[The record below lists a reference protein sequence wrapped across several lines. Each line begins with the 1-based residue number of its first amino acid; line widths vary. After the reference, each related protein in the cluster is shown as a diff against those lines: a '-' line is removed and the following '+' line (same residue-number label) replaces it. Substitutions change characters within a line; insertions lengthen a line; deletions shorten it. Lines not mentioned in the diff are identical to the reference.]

1 MHTQTITDPIDELIP
16 PPRPW
21 WVRLFVGIVIVSV
34 VGVAAALWGYG
45 YLYPQPE
52 CCGSGSG
59 SALMSL
65 TADGKAVNV
74 TVAFFNSSG
83 RDLRISAASADLP
96 GATVL
101 GIAMLDEDNSTFPIS
116 RTTSLPAVI
125 EGATLRRLVI
135 TFVPTSCQGD
145 GRPWGKVSVRLDV
158 VNDWLPSIDRTYT
171 LPGAV
176 VDAGTNDL
184 AVFPPEG
191 LDSSTLTT
199 PLAAACA
206 LLGRPSDD

>member
-1 MHTQTITDPIDELIP
+1 MRKQTITDPIDELIP

-21 WVRLFVGIVIVSV
+21 WVRLFVGLVIVSV
-34 VGVAAALWGYG
+34 ASVGAALWGYG
-45 YLYPQPE
+45 YVYPQPG
-52 CCGSGSG
+52 CCGSGDA

-65 TADGKAVNV
+65 TPDAKAVDV
-74 TVAFFNSSG
+74 TVGFFNSSG
-83 RDLRISAASADLP
+83 RDLRLSAASADLP

-101 GIAMLDEDNSTFPIS
+101 DIAMLDENNDTFPIS

-135 TFVPTSCQGD
+135 TFVPTTCEDD
-145 GRPWGKVSVRLDV
+145 GRPWGEVDVRLDV

-176 VDAGTNDL
+176 VDVDPSTL
-184 AVFPPEG
+184 AVLPPG
-191 LDSSTLTT
+191 DLDSSTLTM

-206 LLGRPSDD
+206 LLGVPAD

>member
-21 WVRLFVGIVIVSV
+21 WVRLVVGVAIVSV

-52 CCGSGSG
+52 CCGSGDG
-59 SALMSL
+59 STVMSL
-65 TADGKAVNV
+65 TPDGNAVNGAV
-74 TVAFFNSSG
+74 FFFNSSG
-83 RDLRISAASADLP
+83 RDLRITSASADLP

-101 GIAMLDEDNSTFPIS
+101 GIELLDEQSSIFTTS
-116 RTTSLPAVI
+116 RTTPLPAVI
-125 EGATLRRLVI
+125 DGTTSRHLVI
-135 TFVPTSCQGD
+135 MFVPTTCQDD

-158 VNDWLPSIDRTYT
+158 VNDWLPSIDRTYIV
-171 LPGAV
+171 PNAV
-176 VDAGTNDL
+176 VDADPDEL
-184 AVFPPEG
+184 LVFPPDGE
-191 LDSSTLTT
+191 DDTPPTT

-206 LLGRPSDD
+206 LLGRSDG

>member
-1 MHTQTITDPIDELIP
+1 MRTQTITDPIDELIP

-21 WVRLFVGIVIVSV
+21 WVRLFVGLVIVSV
-34 VGVAAALWGYG
+34 AGVGAALWGYG
-45 YLYPQPE
+45 YVYPQPE
-52 CCGSGSG
+52 CCGSGDA

-65 TADGKAVNV
+65 TPDGKAVDV

-101 GIAMLDEDNSTFPIS
+101 DIAILGEDNDTFPIS

-125 EGATLRRLVI
+125 EGATLRRMVI
-135 TFVPTSCQGD
+135 TFVPTSCEDD
-145 GRPWGKVSVRLDV
+145 GRRWGEVDVRLDV
-158 VNDWLPSIDRTYT
+158 VNDWLPSIDRGYT
-171 LPGAV
+171 LPSAV
-176 VDAGTNDL
+176 ADARSNDL
-184 AVFPPEG
+184 AVFAPEG
-191 LDSSTLTT
+191 LDSSTLTM

-206 LLGRPSDD
+206 LLGRPSG